1 MPQRFFNTAGHCNPD
16 WHYTVDPL
24 PRLPEVRGLI
34 ESKSYFVLHAPRQTG
49 KTTFLYA
56 MMHQLNS
63 EGKYTALQVNIQPA
77 ASGRDPEHAM
87 QIVAAVLYRAAT
99 QHLPRQEWP
108 AEVNEVSPHFGSLH
122 EYLHNWARACPKPIV
137 LFVDEADSLMDELF
151 LILLRQLR
159 AGFEARP
166 DAFPQSIGLVG
177 LRDVRDYKI
186 RLRPDSASMGTGSP
200 FNIKTKSLFMDVFT
214 ENEVNTLMD
223 LHQQETGQI
232 FTSEVRAEIYRLSQG
247 QPWLTNAL
255 LNQIVGEILKNDF
268 SRSITINH
276 VTEAREELIRR
287 RDTHLD
293 SLVDKLHEER
303 VRAIIT
309 AVMAG
314 TIFESD
320 RFNDDLAYVQDLGL
334 ITRKPPIRF
343 ANPIYQ
349 EIIPRVLSY
358 GMQVS
363 IPMAYLEEESWYIKD
378 GKLDM
383 NALLSEFQ
391 KFYRRHSESWLG
403 KFDFR
408 EVGRQLLLMAFLQR
422 ISQLVSPLPYFAFA
436 QKFSLMFRFEHN
448 HAQVVPGYIVHDQVI
463 PVSDRKEI

>member
-1 MPQRFFNTAGHCNPD
+1 MAKSKSRHFFNTAGPCNPD
-16 WHYTVDPL
+16 WHYTVDSL
-24 PRLPEVRGLI
+24 PRVPEIRDLI
-34 ESKSYFVLHAPRQTG
+34 ENKSYFVLHAPRQTG

-87 QIVAAVLYRAAT
+87 QIIAT
-99 QHLPRQEWP
+99 CIYAQAERFLPMVEMPPDFRTFDWRME
-108 AEVNEVSPHFGSLH
+108 NGLKG
-122 EYLHNWARACPKPIV
+122 YLAQWAKSCPKPIV
-137 LFVDEADSLMDELF
+137 LFVDEADSLMDDLF
-151 LILLRQLR
+151 LTLLRQLR

-186 RLRPDSASMGTGSP
+186 RLRPDTVSMGTGSP
-200 FNIKTKSLFMDVFT
+200 FNIKTKSLFMDVF
-214 ENEVNTLMD
+214 NEAEVHALMD
-223 LHQQETGQI
+223 LHQQETGQV

-255 LNQIVGEILKNDF
+255 LNQIVAEILKNDF
-268 SRSITINH
+268 TQTITLVH
-276 VTEAREELIRR
+276 VTQAREELISR
-287 RDTHLD
+287 RDTHID

-303 VRAIIT
+303 VRVIIAAI
-309 AVMAG
+309 MGG

-363 IPMAYLEEESWYIKD
+363 IPEDYVKTESWYVKD
-378 GKLDM
+378 GHLDM
-383 NALLSEFQ
+383 NALLVEFQ
-391 KFYRRHSESWLG
+391 KFYRRHSEVWRVSL
-403 KFDFR
+403 
-408 EVGRQLLLMAFLQR
+408 
-422 ISQLVSPLPYFAFA
+422 ISARWADSFY
-436 QKFSLMFRFEHN
+436 
-448 HAQVVPGYIVHDQVI
+448 
-463 PVSDRKEI
+463 